1 MGWLAKGAGR
11 LRRSSSSGPDRDAG
25 SSRRTTARRTTA
37 LNSRPSLL
45 RARLQH
51 VDEFNRF
58 FSATRVLYG
67 AQEVAPLDIELART
81 FLEIVRTRS
90 FVRAAEQLNLS
101 QTAVSA
107 RVRALEEQLG
117 RPLFVRNKNGAS
129 LTPAGEQFLRYAPM
143 FVQLWQR
150 ARHQVAV
157 PLGRRAVLSIG
168 GELSLWHPLLLEW
181 LHWMRRSAPDVALR
195 VEVGVAESLTDQV
208 ATGAL
213 DVAVMCAPQ
222 YRPGAR
228 VELLLEEKLVLVTT
242 DPDAKVVDPNSY
254 VYVDWGPDFAHH
266 HELSFPEKTNP
277 GLFVGLGPL
286 ALTYVLEAGG
296 SGYFRQRVVAPHL
309 AAGKL
314 HLVAGAPS
322 FFYPIYAV
330 CSAQADDEL
339 VNLAL
344 EGLRTIAAAGGA
356 EKTLSRDREIK
367 PRI

>member
-1 MGWLAKGAGR
+1 LG
-11 LRRSSSSGPDRDAG
+11 
-25 SSRRTTARRTTA
+25 
-37 LNSRPSLL
+37 SRPAIL
-45 RARLQH
+45 RGRIQH
-51 VDEFNRF
+51 INEFNKF
-58 FSATRVLYG
+58 FSAIKVLYS
-67 AQEVAPLDIELART
+67 AQEVVPLDIELART

-129 LTPAGEQFLRYAPM
+129 LTPAGEEFLRYAPM

-168 GELSLWHPLLLEW
+168 GEFSLWHPLLLEW

-195 VEVGVAESLTDQV
+195 VEVGVPESLTDQV

-213 DVAVMCAPQ
+213 DVGVMCAPQ

-242 DPDAKVVDPNSY
+242 DPDAKAGEPDSY

-286 ALTYVLEAGG
+286 ALTYILEAGG
-296 SGYFRQRVVAPHL
+296 SGYFRQRIVAPHI
-309 AAGKL
+309 AAGRL
-314 HLVAGAPS
+314 HLVTGAPN
-322 FFYPIYAV
+322 FFHPIYAV

-344 EGLRTIAAAGGA
+344 EGLRGVAAGEA
-356 EKTLSRDREIK
+356 EKTF
-367 PRI
+367 

>member
-1 MGWLAKGAGR
+1 M
-11 LRRSSSSGPDRDAG
+11 
-25 SSRRTTARRTTA
+25 
-37 LNSRPSLL
+37 
-45 RARLQH
+45 
-51 VDEFNRF
+51 
-58 FSATRVLYG
+58 
-67 AQEVAPLDIELART
+67 DIELART

-90 FVRAAEQLNLS
+90 FVRAADQLNVS
-101 QTAVSA
+101 QTTVSA
-107 RVRALEEQLG
+107 RVRALEERLG
-117 RPLFVRNKNGAS
+117 RPLFVRNKTGAS

-157 PLGRRAVLSIG
+157 PPGRRAVLTLG
-168 GELSLWHPLLLEW
+168 GELSLWHPWLVEW

-195 VEVGVAESLTDQV
+195 VQVGVPESLTNQV
-208 ATGAL
+208 STGAL
-213 DVAVMCAPQ
+213 DVAVMYAPQ

-242 DPDAKVVDPNSY
+242 DAEGKAVEPDSY
-254 VYVDWGPDFAHH
+254 IYVDWGPDFAQH
-266 HELSFPEKTNP
+266 HELSFPEDTNP

-296 SGYFRQRVVAPHL
+296 SGYFRQRAVAPHI

-339 VNLAL
+339 VTLAL
-344 EGLRTIAAAGGA
+344 QGLRNIAAGDQMERRSA
-356 EKTLSRDREIK
+356 
-367 PRI
+367 